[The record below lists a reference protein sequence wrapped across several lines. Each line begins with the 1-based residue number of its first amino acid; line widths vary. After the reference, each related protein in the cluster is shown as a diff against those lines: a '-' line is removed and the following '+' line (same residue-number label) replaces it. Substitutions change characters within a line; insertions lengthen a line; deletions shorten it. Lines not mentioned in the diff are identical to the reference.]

1 MWTTTFKHSINGVSQ
16 MTHDFGNDVRVVT
29 DFSQKTMRLLYGD
42 IIKKEYP
49 LETCIEHYVQFLQ
62 NVYAGLHTT
71 NKTI

>member
-16 MTHDFGNDVRVVT
+16 MTHDFGNNVRVVS
-29 DFSQKTMRLLYGD
+29 DFHLKTMRLLHGD
-42 IIKKEYP
+42 VIKAEYT
-49 LETCIEHYVQFLQ
+49 LETCIERYAQFLQ